1 MLIIII
7 LLLTV
12 LPGRYIYIDATGNH
26 IMSVNGSS
34 EDGNCNLVG
43 TRICNEPTTSVL
55 QDGIIPTLTGLD
67 GDMWASQLL
76 TLSSSTNITFD
87 FQATR
92 GYVGVER
99 VEVVMFNCPEWGISV
114 DSITLNE
121 STTTTATNLATVSP
135 NITSCDSLVRV
146 CISGPVNL
154 ELLTLRFQLSS
165 ASTWVHLAEVTFY
178 EANPTCPPKNIRNTT
193 SAPITSESD
202 TSTEASTTNN
212 TATESLLTS
221 SLIVVSSV
229 LFFIVLILTTII
241 IILSLLLRYYK
252 KYQHTSK
259 TDTPPNHDS
268 NVKHKSD
275 GTDSTIE
282 GEKQILYEQL
292 QICGGDRGVATEG
305 VTDPQYMEIETRRG
319 NTFVLR
325 GNEAYAT
332 WK

>member
-1 MLIIII
+1 M
-7 LLLTV
+7 
-12 LPGRYIYIDATGNH
+12 NH
-26 IMSVNGSS
+26 A
-34 EDGNCNLVG
+34 
-43 TRICNEPTTSVL
+43 TTSVL

-76 TLSSSTNITFD
+76 TINSTTNITFD
-87 FQATR
+87 FQATP

-99 VEVVMFNCPEWGISV
+99 VEVVMVNCPEWGISV
-114 DSITLNE
+114 DSITLYG
-121 STTTTATNLATVSP
+121 STTTTESNLATVSP

-146 CISGPVNL
+146 CISKPVSF
-154 ELLTLRFQLSS
+154 ELITLGFQLSP
-165 ASTWVHLAEVTFY
+165 ASTWMHLAEVTFY
-178 EANPTCPPKNIRNTT
+178 GADPTSPPKNIRNTT

-212 TATESLLTS
+212 STTATNNSESSLTS

-229 LFFIVLILTTII
+229 LFFIVLILATII
-241 IILSLLLRYYK
+241 IILSLLLRYK
-252 KYQHTSK
+252 KYQHTSN
-259 TDTPPNHDS
+259 TDTPPNHGC

-275 GTDSTIE
+275 GTDPTIE
-282 GEKQILYEQL
+282 GEQILYEQL
-292 QICGGDRGVATEG
+292 QITGGDRGVATEG
-305 VTDPQYMEIETRRG
+305 ASDPQYMEIETRRG